1 MRGGGRKI
9 GNQKKL
15 QKFSNVEIEVQ
26 TKYIL
31 WEYSSTM
38 LPRYKHV
45 FYKGNHVEILS
56 DTYYVNKVQGT
67 QGDLARENACW
78 LTICLTHA

>member
-1 MRGGGRKI
+1 MLK
-9 GNQKKL
+9 
-15 QKFSNVEIEVQ
+15 S
-26 TKYIL
+26 KYGPNIYFDDIL
-31 WEYSSTM
+31 VPYA
-38 LPRYKHV
+38 KHV

-56 DTYYVNKVQGT
+56 DTYYVKKVQGT